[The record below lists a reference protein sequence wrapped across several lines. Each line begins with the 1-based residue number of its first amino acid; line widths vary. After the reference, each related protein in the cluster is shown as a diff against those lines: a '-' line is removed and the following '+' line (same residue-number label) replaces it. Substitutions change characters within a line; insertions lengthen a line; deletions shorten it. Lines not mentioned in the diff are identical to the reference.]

1 MPLVRRNISVR
12 KPVTELYEKLPP
24 GPNVLVRLCLFVAS
38 PSSVCPAV
46 SISCAVCRFS
56 PVQNGVAVSNMLGL
70 LQQLAELSEY
80 ATEVFNGL
88 LVTAGETGDRVGAL
102 STRLETMEQALPEFE
117 TALLQVPARTVY
129 SQGRAIEFRRPD
141 SLPASLLRPETAP
154 EPLARRRLAATAPP
168 QLQLMDDLKLVAV
181 VALKDA
187 AASRAPPTAL
197 ECLKGYSHP
206 GFFFEQ
212 WLLMEEERAR
222 KKAEERRLLKAKKT
236 KKSKK
241 GKDGKAD
248 AGAGAGGSQRKEV
261 ELVQFKR
268 YNADGAEFQAEAE
281 AKKRQAV
288 ASSFTVVEAAPMTA
302 ALPVASRPRVSSV
315 TGEQFSGGSFSAP
328 QRPPPPPAQQQQ
340 QPQQQHYQPS
350 MPTIAETYAPVA
362 SVGAAAP
369 PPPPPPMTASGPPPP
384 PRTAGPPAP
393 PTGMAG
399 PPVSAF
405 GPPPPSMQGS
415 VFSVCPLSIVFV
427 ELRDS
432 LPQARWSEWIVY
444 YQWDCI

>member
-1 MPLVRRNISVR
+1 M
-12 KPVTELYEKLPP
+12 
-24 GPNVLVRLCLFVAS
+24 S
-38 PSSVCPAV
+38 PRIALSL
-46 SISCAVCRFS
+46 S
-56 PVQNGVAVSNMLGL
+56 PYQNGVAVSNMLGL

-102 STRLETMEQALPEFE
+102 STRLESMEQSLPEFE

-129 SQGRAIEFRRPD
+129 AHGRPIEFRRPD

-187 AASRAPPTAL
+187 AASAASKAPPAAL

-241 GKDGKAD
+241 EKTEKSD
-248 AGAGAGGSQRKEV
+248 AGGGGGSQRKEV

-281 AKKRQAV
+281 AKKKAAV
-288 ASSFTVVEAAPMTA
+288 ASSFTVVDAAPMTA
-302 ALPVASRPRVSSV
+302 ALPVAARPRVSSV
-315 TGEQFSGGSFSAP
+315 TGEQYGGGSFSAP
-328 QRPPPPPAQQQQ
+328 PQPPQPPPPQQQQ
-340 QPQQQHYQPS
+340 YQQRQPS
-350 MPTIAETYAPVA
+350 MPTIAETYAPPA
-362 SVGAAAP
+362 ANVGAP
-369 PPPPPPMTASGPPPP
+369 PPPPPAMAAAGPPPP
-384 PRTAGPPAP
+384 PRAAGPPGP
-393 PTGMAG
+393 PTPTGMSG

-405 GPPPPSMQGS
+405 GPPPPNMQGS
-415 VFSVCPLSIVFV
+415 VLCGRLLSPLLCRVTCLLVASVGLSGMSLALSANDIVSHCKV
-427 ELRDS
+427 
-432 LPQARWSEWIVY
+432 
-444 YQWDCI
+444 